1 MIRTLFAA
9 AAIAV
14 ASWGMTTG
22 TTAPIGRAEPADA
35 NCTEMS
41 SNGICIYRNCTDA
54 HRHGRYDI
62 PLGDPE
68 YCPAQDRDNDGVACE
83 S

>member
-9 AAIAV
+9 AAIAA
-14 ASWGMTTG
+14 ASWGMVTG

-62 PLGDPE
+62 PWAIRNTVP
-68 YCPAQDRDNDGVACE
+68 PKIATTTA
-83 S
+83 

>member
-9 AAIAV
+9 AAIPA
-14 ASWGMTTG
+14 ASWGMATG

-41 SNGICIYRNCTDA
+41 SMESASTEIAPTHIDTAGTTFPWAIRNTVPRKIA
-54 HRHGRYDI
+54 TTT
-62 PLGDPE
+62 
-68 YCPAQDRDNDGVACE
+68 A
-83 S
+83 

>member
-1 MIRTLFAA
+1 
-9 AAIAV
+9 
-14 ASWGMTTG
+14 
-22 TTAPIGRAEPADA
+22 
-35 NCTEMS
+35 MS